1 MNKPKEI
8 KEKLRTVKK
17 TNPRNRRRVVSFNIE
32 TKVWTWLKTQA
43 KEEAK
48 ASGATIS
55 VSRFLN
61 KVLAD
66 LRAETK
72 FSPVQE
78 DTVNPCGKGQEE
90 PEELPRVAV
99 VAGEK

>member
-1 MNKPKEI
+1 MNKPQEI
-8 KEKLRTVKK
+8 KEKIRTVKK
-17 TNPRNRRRVVSFNIE
+17 TTPKNRRRVVSFNIE
-32 TKVWTWLKTQA
+32 NKVWTWLKTQA

-48 ASGATIS
+48 VSGSTIS

-72 FSPVQE
+72 NSTKQEEATTAVVQE
-78 DTVNPCGKGQEE
+78 VE
-90 PEELPRVAV
+90 P
-99 VAGEK
+99 